1 MHKRFFALVLLA
13 LLSLLLVSSAFAQQ
27 AESEALELVN
37 DDQIGA
43 LSFTLP
49 EGWSSLE
56 IQNGSVVIG
65 NVNLADVAA
74 SGALPDE
81 AVLMEVRIFAVNL
94 LPEVPEEVTPRSIM
108 EAIPNILDDGGEIE
122 ELVSGDVDYVRL
134 DLSSEDGES
143 VVYVRLLTPRTFALI
158 LTGGAAPGN
167 LAGSLPTFEAILGT
181 IAFNIETGILEL
193 DLERYAEL
201 PQGFTE
207 QGFPQLGDPEAPVTL
222 YEISSFDC
230 SACGTFH
237 DTNVD
242 AILARVAEGKVSFVY
257 VPIFGTGGIPSGE
270 QATRA
275 SLCAAAQGA
284 FWTYHDAIFSWQS
297 FGGSAFLDERIFK
310 GAEDLSL
317 DMAAFEACYSGAE
330 GEEVDAVI
338 NAAFEFARSIPSFR
352 GTPTLIFDGNEVNWS
367 PADGEV
373 LGVLLDSLAEQFGN

>member
-1 MHKRFFALVLLA
+1 MLKRFFATFVLT
-13 LLSLLLVSSAFAQQ
+13 LLSLLIVSTAFAQE
-27 AESEALELVN
+27 AEALELVTE
-37 DDQIGA
+37 DQVGS

-49 EGWSSLE
+49 EGWTSLE

-94 LPEVPEEVTPRSIM
+94 LPEVPEEVTPRSIL
-108 EAIPNILDDGGEIE
+108 EAIPNILDGGGEIE
-122 ELVSGDVDYVRL
+122 ELVSGEVDYVRL
-134 DLSSEDGES
+134 DLSSEEGES
-143 VVYVRLLTPRTFALI
+143 VVYIRLLTPRTFALI
-158 LTGGAAPGN
+158 LTGSVTPGG
-167 LAGSLPTFEAILGT
+167 LASTLPTFEAILGT
-181 IAFNIETGILEL
+181 IAFNIETGILDL

-230 SACGTFH
+230 SACRTFH

-257 VPIFGTGGIPSGE
+257 VPIFGTGGIPAGE
-270 QATRA
+270 QAARA
-275 SLCAAAQGA
+275 SLCAAEQGA
-284 FWTYHDAIFSWQS
+284 FWTYHDAIFAWQS

-317 DMAAFEACYSGAE
+317 DMAAFDACYSGAE
-330 GEEVDAVI
+330 GEAVDAVI
-338 NAAFEFARSIPSFR
+338 NAAFEFARSFPGFR
-352 GTPTLIFDGNEVNWS
+352 GTPTLLAGDSEVNWS
-367 PADGEV
+367 PANGEV
-373 LGVLLDSLAEQFGN
+373 LGAILDELAGN